1 MAEPTGDD
9 FLVKWERNILIIF
22 YSMVKV
28 WPFPGCYVVQVLKN
42 LNIRSKR
49 DGRNHLIRVIR
60 VAKLKRRHYNG
71 EGKLKK
77 KHGNCSSNNYI

>member
-1 MAEPTGDD
+1 M
-9 FLVKWERNILIIF
+9 I
-22 YSMVKV
+22 KV
-28 WPFPGCYVVQVLKN
+28 WPFLGCYVVQVLKN
-42 LNIRSKR
+42 LNIRSKT

-77 KHGNCSSNNYI
+77 KHGNCSSNNYIEPTTYWVLLKGLTNAN